1 MNRDAFNQLERDAI
15 QSTPDPRTLKCR
27 VRPRGLLQTK
37 NQSLTKSEVVTVRF
51 DWDVIAD
58 RSFLKVEDCEVDHIE
73 LT

>member
-37 NQSLTKSEVVTVRF
+37 KQSLTKPEITTVQF

-58 RSFLKVEDCEVDHIE
+58 RRFLEVEDCEADHIE